1 MKQFT
6 FIDLFCGIGGFRQA
20 MESIG
25 GRCVFSCDKNKN
37 VRLTYEANYG
47 DIPEKN
53 ILKIPA
59 ESIPPFQVL
68 CGGFP
73 CQPFSM
79 AGKQRGFEDTRGTL
93 FFEIARILEYH
104 RPEVVFLE
112 NVDNLAR
119 HDEGKTLTVIVHTLE
134 DLGYEVHYKILAAS
148 DYGVAQLRKRIY
160 FVCFRKDLSV
170 SFQFPEPLQC
180 DVAVEDFLEADVD
193 EHYYINSPDI
203 VFYKPDLA
211 ERIHDTYRMGYIGY
225 LGQGRRIYSVKGLSP
240 TTVATSRGPAGGTE
254 AFYING
260 RIRRLTPNE
269 VKRILGF
276 PDDFQFPVPEVRAYE
291 QLGNSV
297 AVPVLKEIA
306 KEIAATGIFEGSGG
320 NREEAHG
327 N

>member
-1 MKQFT
+1 
-6 FIDLFCGIGGFRQA
+6 
-20 MESIG
+20 
-25 GRCVFSCDKNKN
+25 
-37 VRLTYEANYG
+37 
-47 DIPEKN
+47 
-53 ILKIPA
+53 
-59 ESIPPFQVL
+59 
-68 CGGFP
+68 
-73 CQPFSM
+73 M

-134 DLGYEVHYKILAAS
+134 DLGYDVHYKILAAS

-240 TTVATSRGPAGGTE
+240 TTVATSREPAGGTE

-276 PDDFQFPVPEVRAYE
+276 PDDFQFPVPEVWAYE